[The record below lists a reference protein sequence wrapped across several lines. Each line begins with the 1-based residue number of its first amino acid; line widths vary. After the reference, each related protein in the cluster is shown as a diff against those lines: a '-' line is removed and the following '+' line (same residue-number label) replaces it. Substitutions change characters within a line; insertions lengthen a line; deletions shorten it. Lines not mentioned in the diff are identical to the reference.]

1 MLNRRILR
9 VKAFQTLY
17 AYQQCKFSNFNLAQ
31 DFIREAF
38 LPDLNT
44 MEAQD
49 KPQLKKDAE
58 RSIALFSKNIDGE
71 QLVAGENDPE
81 KARYTAVK
89 AIDLYHKYNKKDQD
103 FLRKNMLQ
111 AVENIPELYLFA
123 VKILIGFRDH
133 VRHERESLKKRSDQS
148 ISQIQTLHNL
158 ADNKFLEIVDSNH
171 SFNRECTRFHV
182 VLEDIEL
189 EIKEWYRD
197 LVKKN
202 EDYQNYCRVQNPS
215 LDQEREILQ
224 AILKKVI
231 FKSEGILS
239 FFQDKDLNWSEN
251 KPIVRSLALKV
262 FKNLSGNE
270 DPSDE
275 ILPDL
280 AINWEEDKE
289 FFQNI
294 FNLTIDSSRE
304 FNKLIGIKT
313 KNWDVERIALTDK
326 VILTMALTEMVNFP
340 SIPTKVSINEYIDIS
355 KTYSTPKSKQFVN
368 GLLDTM
374 SKELTE
380 SGKIRKSGRGL
391 IDNK

>member
-17 AYQQCKFSNFNLAQ
+17 AYQQCKFSNYNLAQ
-31 DFIREAF
+31 DYIREVF
-38 LPDLNT
+38 QPDLNS

-49 KPQLKKDAE
+49 KPQLKKNAE
-58 RSIALFSKNIDGE
+58 KCVQLFAKNIDEKVLIVADGE
-71 QLVAGENDPE
+71 SE
-81 KARYTAVK
+81 KIKETAVK
-89 AIDLYHKYNKKDQD
+89 AIDLFHKYNKKDRD
-103 FLRKNMLQ
+103 FLKKNMLN

-133 VRHERESLKKRSDQS
+133 VRKERLNVQKRSEQE
-148 ISQIQTLHNL
+148 ISKSSSVYNL
-158 ADNKFLEIVDSNH
+158 GDNKALAIIDANH
-171 SFNRECTRFHV
+171 AFNRECVRFNV
-182 VLEDIEL
+182 NLEELEL

-197 LVKKN
+197 LVRKN
-202 EDYQNYCRVQNPS
+202 EDYQEYCRINQPS
-215 LDQEREILQ
+215 IEQDKAVLEAL
-224 AILKKVI
+224 LKKVI
-231 FKSEGILS
+231 FKSEALIS
-239 FFQDKDLNWSEN
+239 FFQDRDLNWSEN
-251 KPIVRSLALKV
+251 KSIVRSLALKV
-262 FKNLSGNE
+262 VKHLEGTE
-270 DPSDE
+270 EIDDD

-294 FNLTIDSSRE
+294 FNLTLDSDKE
-304 FNKLIGIKT
+304 FNGMIANKT

-368 GLLDTM
+368 GILDTL

-380 SGKIRKSGRGL
+380 NGKIRKSGRGL

>member
-31 DFIREAF
+31 DYIREAF
-38 LPDLNT
+38 QPDLNT

-49 KPQLKKDAE
+49 KPQLKKNAE
-58 RSIALFSKNIDGE
+58 MCVQLFAKNIDE
-71 QLVAGENDPE
+71 KVLVAAGGEPE
-81 KARYTAVK
+81 KIKETAVK
-89 AIDLYHKYNKKDQD
+89 AIDLFHKYNKIDRD
-103 FLRKNMLQ
+103 FLKKNMLN

-133 VRHERESLKKRSDQS
+133 VRNEKLNVQKRSEQE
-148 ISQIQTLHNL
+148 ISKSSSVYNL
-158 ADNKFLEIVDSNH
+158 GENKALAIIDANH
-171 SFNRECTRFHV
+171 AFNRECVRFNV
-182 VLEDIEL
+182 NLDELEL

-202 EDYQNYCRVQNPS
+202 EDYQEYCRINGPNLEQDKAV
-215 LDQEREILQ
+215 LE

-231 FKSEGILS
+231 FKSEGLIS
-239 FFQDKDLNWSEN
+239 FFQDRDLNWSEN
-251 KPIVRSLALKV
+251 KSIVRSLSLKV
-262 FKNLSGNE
+262 VKHLEGTE
-270 DPSDE
+270 DIDDDF
-275 ILPDL
+275 LPDL

-294 FNLTIDSSRE
+294 FNLTIESDKE
-304 FNKLIGIKT
+304 FNGLIANKT

-368 GLLDTM
+368 GILDTL

>member
-17 AYQQCKFSNFNLAQ
+17 AYQQCKFSNFNLSQ
-31 DFIREAF
+31 DYIREAF
-38 LPDLNT
+38 QPDLNT

-49 KPQLKKDAE
+49 KPQLKKNAE
-58 RSIALFSKNIDGE
+58 KCVQLFAKNIDEKVLVGAEGE
-71 QLVAGENDPE
+71 PE
-81 KARYTAVK
+81 KIKETAVK
-89 AIDLYHKYNKKDQD
+89 AIDLFHKYNNKDRD
-103 FLRKNMLQ
+103 FLKKNMLN

-133 VRHERESLKKRSDQS
+133 VRNEKLNVQKRSEQQ
-148 ISQIQTLHNL
+148 ISKSSSVYNL
-158 ADNKFLEIVDSNH
+158 GENKALAIIDANH
-171 SFNRECTRFHV
+171 AFNRECVRFNV
-182 VLEDIEL
+182 NLEELEL

-202 EDYQNYCRVQNPS
+202 EDYQEYCRISHPNIEQDKAV
-215 LDQEREILQ
+215 LEAL
-224 AILKKVI
+224 LKKVI
-231 FKSEGILS
+231 FKSEGLIS
-239 FFQDKDLNWSEN
+239 FFQDRDLNWSEN
-251 KPIVRSLALKV
+251 KSIVRSLSLKV
-262 FKNLSGNE
+262 VKHLEGTE
-270 DPSDE
+270 DIDDDF
-275 ILPDL
+275 LPDL

-294 FNLTIDSSRE
+294 FNLTIESDRE
-304 FNKLIGIKT
+304 FNGLIANKT

-368 GLLDTM
+368 GILDTL